1 MLEKNIQISL
11 SIHTLW
17 RDLTMQNEFYYNM
30 ALYLNDAEVHK
41 IWGIVGEALD
51 RNGFPDHHMGE
62 LSIRVYDESLTEQ
75 PDETKLD
82 KSLEDN

>member
-1 MLEKNIQISL
+1 
-11 SIHTLW
+11 
-17 RDLTMQNEFYYNM
+17 MQNEFYYNM

-75 PDETKLD
+75 PDETKL
-82 KSLEDN
+82 SSPHTNVNVCCSP

>member
-1 MLEKNIQISL
+1 
-11 SIHTLW
+11 
-17 RDLTMQNEFYYNM
+17 MQNEFYYNM

-62 LSIRVYDESLTEQ
+62 LSIRVYDLSLIHI
-75 PDETKLD
+75 
-82 KSLEDN
+82 

>member
-1 MLEKNIQISL
+1 MTENIQISL